1 MNRKEYIGIGVM
13 TGTSLDGIDIVACLF
28 TEENEQYQF
37 KVLASD
43 SIPMEPLWHDRLMK
57 LPEQN
62 AEIYA
67 KTHVY
72 FGHFLGQHIRD
83 FIHKFKIN
91 PDFVAVH
98 GQTIFHQPD
107 KNFTAQIGDGETLVT
122 YLNCPLVCNFRN
134 KDVAL
139 GGQGAPL
146 VPLGEK
152 YLFGGFNT
160 FLNLGGFA
168 NLTCNETAF
177 DVVPCNIV
185 LNSLVKIINPEWRYD
200 ENGTTA
206 ASGEVNGALLDALNA
221 LPYFQDMHPK
231 SLGWE
236 WVEKNVFPLIG
247 SFNPAISDALRTYTE
262 HIAFQIAASLEKLPA
277 RGETMLVTG
286 GGKHNHFLMSRIEA
300 HLEKVQVKV
309 QDSGDENWVDFKEAI
324 VFAFLGLRT
333 LTGKTNTLIS
343 VTGAREASVSGSVH
357 LPVKGGFSI
366 L

>member
-1 MNRKEYIGIGVM
+1 MNTKKYIGIGVM
-13 TGTSLDGIDIVACLF
+13 TGTSLDGIDIVACNF
-28 TEENEQYQF
+28 TEEDEKYTF
-37 KVLASD
+37 RVVAAE
-43 SIPMEPLWHDRLMK
+43 SIPMESLWHDRLLK

-72 FGHFLGQHIRD
+72 FGHYLGQNIQK
-83 FIHKFKIN
+83 FISKHNLK

-98 GQTIFHQPD
+98 GQTIFHQPE

-152 YLFGGFNT
+152 YLFSEFRT

-168 NLTCNETAF
+168 NLTFKETAF

-185 LNSLVKIINPEWRYD
+185 LNTLIKQINPELRFD
-200 ENGTTA
+200 AEGETA
-206 ASGEVNGALLDALNA
+206 ASGVVLEEMLKELNA
-221 LPYFQDMHPK
+221 LSYFHQTAPK

-236 WVEKNVFPLIG
+236 WVEKNVYPLIG
-247 SFNPAISDALRTYTE
+247 KYSPEIKDALRTYTE
-262 HIAFQIAASLEKLPA
+262 HIAIQIALSLESLSA
-277 RGETMLVTG
+277 TGETMLVTG
-286 GGKHNHFLMSRIEA
+286 GGKHNQFLMHRLTT
-300 HLEKVQVKV
+300 HLEKIQVTI
-309 QDSGDENWVDFKEAI
+309 QGSDSENWVDFKEAI

-333 LTGKTNTLIS
+333 LTGKTNTLTS
-343 VTGAREASVSGSVH
+343 VTGAQKASVSGSVH
-357 LPVKGGFSI
+357 FPVKGGFS
-366 L
+366 LL